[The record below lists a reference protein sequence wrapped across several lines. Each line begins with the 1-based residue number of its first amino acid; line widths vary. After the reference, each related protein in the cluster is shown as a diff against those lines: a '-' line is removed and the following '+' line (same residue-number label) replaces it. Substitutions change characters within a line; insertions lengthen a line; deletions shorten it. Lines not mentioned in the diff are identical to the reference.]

1 MFFGLFKKNQ
11 KEYPQADSQ
20 HTKELKAIWESL
32 DQELKDFAMTTRDLS
47 FGYNIKARFNERGM
61 ANLVKQLND
70 IGYEI
75 RPKEKGRN
83 RE

>member
-1 MFFGLFKKNQ
+1 MFGLFKK
-11 KEYPQADSQ
+11 KEPLPDSE

-32 DQELKDFAMTTRDLS
+32 DQDLKNFALTTRDLG
-47 FGYNIKARFNERGM
+47 FGHNLKTRFNQRGM

-75 RPKEKGRN
+75 RPKEESEHN
-83 RE
+83 E